1 MPDQEHSAETE
12 RERRCNKR
20 KDRVRTRAGQRTKQE
35 EKGGS
40 EVKGQQVLKIQGRE
54 RREEGNDRE
63 GEREKA
69 LSLLFVSFHDEWN

>member
-35 EKGGS
+35 ERGGS
-40 EVKGQQVLKIQGRE
+40 EERGQQVLKIQERD
-54 RREEGNDRE
+54 RREEGK
-63 GEREKA
+63 ERERERK
-69 LSLLFVSFHDEWN
+69 LSPFFLFLI